1 MTPDNF
7 VLEHWKAYDAYVQR
21 KERLVEVALTLYLA
35 FVSAFFWHE
44 GWARYV
50 SIPLALW
57 LGGAVLLLVVFVT
70 WQMGLH
76 SSGARISNAC
86 QTLMTRWLTTAP
98 TANDL
103 EEATRPAEMAGVG
116 LPNALWR
123 EMDARTVRWRNQSW
137 RRWVLAMRFEIAVY
151 GLILLATVA
160 LAFRVCSVRSI
171 AGCE

>member
-1 MTPDNF
+1 VTPDDF
-7 VLEHWKAYDAYVQR
+7 VLEHWKAYGEYMQR
-21 KERLVEVALTLYLA
+21 KERLVEVAVTLYLA
-35 FVSAFFWHE
+35 FVSSLFWHD

-50 SIPLALW
+50 SISIAFW
-57 LGGAVLLLVVFVT
+57 LGGAVLLLAVFVT
-70 WQMGLH
+70 SQMSLL

-103 EEATRPAEMAGVG
+103 EEATRPGEMAGVG

-123 EMDARTVRWRNQSW
+123 EMDVRRVRYRNQSW
-137 RRWVLAMRFEIAVY
+137 WRWVLAKRFEIAVY

-160 LAFRVCSVRSI
+160 LAVRVWSVRFNRVC
-171 AGCE
+171 E